1 MRYERL
7 KWICR
12 AIEYDMLTEKEM
24 TFLSK
29 TVEDFMTGKLMNKGT
44 EDQLEVLF
52 AEIQWREI
60 EEKSSYEIWSKEQK
74 IRESVPIKNAIP
86 TAISEESA
94 SGALS

>member
-7 KWICR
+7 KWICT
-12 AIEYDMLTEKEM
+12 AIEYDMLTGKEM

-60 EEKSSYEIWSKEQK
+60 EEKSPYEIWSKEQQ
-74 IRESVPIKNAIP
+74 KNKEPMLEA
-86 TAISEESA
+86 
-94 SGALS
+94 